1 MSGQPVADK
10 LLSMSA
16 GDHMQEAERYADTA
30 AAGRPIDAQ
39 LSQAH
44 SLCAI
49 TQLVHRAAL
58 AMESQVA
65 ELRNQVP
72 LTLDE
77 RRRVRIETR
86 RQAWETVLSRLR
98 KSSIDEEQIHYMRDL
113 FQMLADAVGD
123 KQEFPL

>member
-1 MSGQPVADK
+1 MSGQPVTDK

-16 GDHMQEAERYADTA
+16 GEHMQEAERHAETA
-30 AAGRPIDAQ
+30 AAGRPVDAFV
-39 LSQAH
+39 SQAH

-49 TQLVHRAAL
+49 TQLVHRGAL
-58 AMESQVA
+58 ALEAQVA
-65 ELRNQVP
+65 ELRSKVP

-98 KSSIDEEQIHYMRDL
+98 KSSIDEEQIRYMRDL
-113 FQMLADAVGD
+113 FLMLAQEAGD
-123 KQEFPL
+123 VQEFPL